1 MLSCANYLQTADP
14 SDYSSV
20 SVLVGFCT
28 EYAEATSSQAPT
40 TKAATITT
48 TKAAIV
54 TTTSNIFIST
64 PTTSANGQVTVTK
77 TSGSGSSSQ
86 GNVFRNLFSALA
98 AVVLDMLL
106 IF

>member
-28 EYAEATSSQAPT
+28 KYAEVTSSQAPI
-40 TKAATITT
+40 TKSAT
-48 TKAAIV
+48 V
-54 TTTSNIFIST
+54 TTTSNIFVST
-64 PTTSANGQVTVTK
+64 PTATSNAQVTVTK

-86 GNVFRNLFSALA
+86 GSVFRNLFSALA